1 MKSTEV
7 TFKKN
12 LQYYKFCGYGF
23 LKNLRF
29 FEPFLILFFLEKG
42 LTFLQIG
49 TLYAIREIAI
59 NILEIP
65 TGFIA
70 DAMGRRRTMAAS
82 FLFYI
87 TSFVIFYWSNTY
99 SFFIIAMIFFAI
111 GEAFRSGVHKAMIFE
126 YLKLN
131 GWSNQKVY
139 YYGHTRSW
147 SQMGSAI
154 SALLAAFIVFYNGE
168 YQSVF
173 LLSTIPYVL
182 DLFLILSYPKVLDG
196 EIKSFK
202 KGELKSQFREL
213 WQSFYQAFKTPI
225 ILKTVNNLSLY
236 SGFYKAIKDY
246 LQPVLQTFAL
256 GLPVF
261 LFLEDKERTAIVI
274 GVVYFIIFMLNSI
287 ASRNSG
293 EVSEKFKNLRIP
305 LNISLLIGL
314 GFGVLSGLF
323 FHWSLTIISI
333 ILFLF
338 IFILE
343 NVRKPMGVAYFADR
357 IDSKILASGLSAQ
370 SQTKTIWASILAILL
385 GFFIDQFGVGIGLA
399 ISSGVLFLL
408 IPIFWLTETK
418 AKS

>member
-1 MKSTEV
+1 MKSV
-7 TFKKN
+7 PGTFEKN

-82 FLFYI
+82 FFLYI
-87 TSFVIFYWSNTY
+87 ISFIVFYWSDSYT
-99 SFFIIAMIFFAI
+99 FFIIAMVFFAV

-131 GWSNQKVY
+131 GWENQKVY

-173 LLSTIPYVL
+173 LLSTIPYFL
-182 DLFLILSYPKVLDG
+182 DLLLILSYPKALDG

-202 KGELKSQFREL
+202 KGELKSQFRAL

-246 LQPVLQTFAL
+246 LQPILQTFAL
-256 GLPVF
+256 GLPLF
-261 LFLEDKERTAIVI
+261 LYLEDKERTAIVI

-293 EVSEKFKNLRIP
+293 EISEKFENLRIP

-323 FHWSLTIISI
+323 FSWNLTIISI
-333 ILFLF
+333 ILFLL

-343 NVRKPMGVAYFADR
+343 NVRKPMGVAFFADQ

-399 ISSGVLFLL
+399 ISSGIMFLF
-408 IPIFWLTETK
+408 IPIFWLTDTRK
-418 AKS
+418 K